1 MGNLRVDV
9 DNLTSVT
16 ITSMQQEKTKL
27 DSCYAD
33 MIKEA
38 TTYEKIK
45 ELEENGRQW

>member
-33 MIKEA
+33 MASAVQSLVDKMWIKCR
-38 TTYEKIK
+38 IC
-45 ELEENGRQW
+45 